1 MSDGLGSTGGVAQNP
16 KRPFSNL
23 DGGQAQSTKG
33 PVRERVK
40 KQTKKGHGSSHYK
53 QKPATELQ
61 ALAPLKDASQTEQND
76 LFLKKME
83 QCSYVFDFS
92 EPTSDL
98 KSKEVKRACLSELIE
113 FVSTN
118 RNVLADNTYP
128 EIVRLVACNC
138 FRPLPPREGATEFD
152 PEEDDPTLETSWPHL
167 QFVYEF
173 FLRVLESAEFQPNI
187 AKKYIDTKF
196 VVQLLELFDSEDP
209 RERDFLKTVLH
220 RIYGKFL
227 GLRAFIR
234 KQISHIFLC
243 KSFCTHNQL
252 NYCFSYLHKPIFAHA
267 NFTSKFVPVII
278 ISGKFF

>member
-1 MSDGLGSTGGVAQNP
+1 MSDSGS
-16 KRPFSNL
+16 KRHYPGL
-23 DGGQAQSTKG
+23 DGVGQVSKG

-40 KQTKKGHGSSHYK
+40 KVSKKGHESSHFK

-61 ALAPLKDASQTEQND
+61 TLPTLKDASQQEQND
-76 LFLKKME
+76 LFLKKIE
-83 QCSYVFDFS
+83 QCCYVFDFN
-92 EPTSDL
+92 EATIDL
-98 KSKEVKRACLSELIE
+98 KSKEVKRACLTELIE

-128 EIVRLVACNC
+128 EIVRLVSCNC
-138 FRPLPPREGATEFD
+138 FRPLPPREGTTEFD

-196 VVQLLELFDSEDP
+196 VVQLLDLFDSEDP

-243 KSFCTHNQL
+243 KFRVVFLSPLSTIYYWCHVLSPTFALARFPVTCISFC
-252 NYCFSYLHKPIFAHA
+252 
-267 NFTSKFVPVII
+267 SKVILL
-278 ISGKFF
+278 